1 MTEAGSRRLRR
12 QWLVTMALT
21 VTALAARHAAAH
33 GPWLGVAYILFFIFW
48 LWIPIRFRTW
58 RNDLIL
64 AGIAVAGLTL
74 AALNPEWRSLAEVL
88 IFPIPGFLAHTAPT
102 APPTPWAWLSVLG
115 LAVARVAMTPHVT
128 VNITGPVVTL
138 GGIFFGVYGSR
149 IRREAREL
157 DRQRMVELEAAY
169 GELQAT
175 HQQLVETTQ
184 AAAEARA
191 REERLQIAADIHDG
205 VGHRLTSL
213 IIGLESMEMMLPR
226 DMKAAQERFPDLL
239 TTARQALSEVRQ
251 AVHASQEADE
261 QFNQDAFL
269 QLVDD
274 AGRDGQ
280 WETAVCWQGDPVRW
294 PAPIRITLFRV
305 PQESLTNILRH
316 AQANRVEIEVLEHA
330 NAVTL
335 HVEDDGVLAGGLA
348 PGFGL
353 NQMQNRCLALGG
365 TLTWEPRSPHGLVV
379 TANIPLEVEG
389 A

>member
-12 QWLVTMALT
+12 QWLGTMAL
-21 VTALAARHAAAH
+21 VVVAIAVRHVATHA
-33 GPWLGVAYILFFIFW
+33 PWLGIAYILFFILW

-64 AGIAVAGLTL
+64 AGIAVAGLIL
-74 AALNPEWRSLAEVL
+74 AAVNPEWRSLAEL
-88 IFPIPGFLAHTAPT
+88 SIFPIAAFLAHT
-102 APPTPWAWLSVLG
+102 APPTPWAWLSILG
-115 LAVARVAMTPHVT
+115 LAVVRVAMTPHVT
-128 VNITGPVVTL
+128 SNIAGQVVTL

-157 DRQRMVELEAAY
+157 DRQRVAELEAAY
-169 GELQAT
+169 AALQST

-226 DMKAAQERFPDLL
+226 DLEAAQERLPELV

-251 AVHASQEADE
+251 AVHASQEVDE
-261 QFNQDAFL
+261 EFNQDAFQ

-274 AGRDGQ
+274 AARDGQ
-280 WETAVCWQGDPVRW
+280 WETEVRWRGDPVRW
-294 PAPIRITLFRV
+294 PASLRITLFRV
-305 PQESLTNILRH
+305 LQESLTNILRH
-316 AQANRVEIEVLEHA
+316 AQAVRVEIEVLEHA
-330 NAVTL
+330 HAVTL
-335 HVEDDGVLAGGLA
+335 RVEDDGVLAGALA

-353 NQMQNRCLALGG
+353 NQMQNRCRALGG
-365 TLTWEPRSPHGLVV
+365 TIAWTPRSPHGLVV
-379 TANIPLEVEG
+379 TANLPLEVKG